1 MTITKTT
8 LKSFSLKKR
17 ISKEEFL
24 EASPQDV
31 EKFAYETADGLKHSI
46 FFSNKSP
53 INRKLNRVPVIY
65 NDETMEVER
74 YSTLALLNA
83 RKNRT
88 KDGTVSSIAQGL
100 IQFLKFCE
108 ENQIDWR
115 VTPRNKLKKPI
126 YRYSRYLQALIY
138 DGVLAPSTAKRKIS
152 TVIRF
157 YKDCQNDYGSDFFG
171 DHPPYTDK
179 MVTFTDPKGKTRLA
193 VTQEEQIKVTK
204 EAPADSHLYIEDGG
218 KLKPLM
224 REQQELLHEILDSD
238 KVRRNIEMRYVFK
251 TALKTGA
258 RLQTI
263 LTLSVKDIDVHI
275 DLPEGYSDI
284 NHIVQAG
291 RSYIADSKYSK
302 NINIFMPYS
311 RIEALK
317 VYANSSRYKKRRDKY
332 FKNLGISNPTEE
344 QLSQAYLFLTNRGTP
359 YYDRQSDLR
368 AYNPDNTRGQPRI
381 GGGVHDYLAEHIL
394 PVMRQKLGEG
404 FRFHFHDLRATYGV
418 NLRDQLREVYP
429 EANSEEIYK
438 QIQARLSHN
447 DRNTTEGYVKYEPTG
462 AELISLEHKYREN
475 IGIPVLTESQVNESL
490 NLIQEG

>member
-1 MTITKTT
+1 MAKTS
-8 LKSFSLKKR
+8 LKSFSLKQR
-17 ISKEEFL
+17 ISKAEFLAAPSNEVEEFTYKT
-24 EASPQDV
+24 S
-31 EKFAYETADGLKHSI
+31 DGLNNSI
-46 FFSNKSP
+46 YFSNKSP

-65 NDETMEVER
+65 NDDTMEVER
-74 YSTLALLNA
+74 YSTLFLLNA
-83 RKNRT
+83 KKNRT
-88 KDGTVSSIAQGL
+88 KEGTVTSIAHGL

-115 VTPRNKLKKPI
+115 VTPRNKLKKPV
-126 YRYSRYLQALIY
+126 YRYSKYLQALIN

-171 DHPPYTDK
+171 EHPPYTDK
-179 MVTFTDPKGKTRLA
+179 MVTFTDPQGKTRLA

-204 EAPADSHLYIEDGG
+204 ETPADSHFYIEDGG

-224 REQQELLHEILDSD
+224 PEEQQVLHEVLDSD
-238 KVRRNIEMRYVFK
+238 KARKNIEMRYIFK

-302 NINIFMPYS
+302 NINVFMPYS
-311 RIEALK
+311 WIEALK
-317 VYANSSRYKKRRDKY
+317 VYANGPRYKKRREKY
-332 FKNLGISNPTEE
+332 FKNLGIINPTEE

-359 YYDRQSDLR
+359 NYDRQSDLQ
-368 AYNPDNTRGQPRI
+368 AYNPDNTRGQPRV
-381 GGGVHDYLAEHIL
+381 GGGVHDYLADHIL
-394 PVMRQKLGEG
+394 PAMREKLGEG

-418 NLRDQLREVYP
+418 NLRNQLREIYL
-429 EANSEEIYK
+429 EDSEEIYK

-447 DRNTTEGYVKYEPTG
+447 DRKTTEGYVKYEPTG
-462 AELISLEHKYREN
+462 AELISLEHKYRED
-475 IGIPVLTESQVNESL
+475 IGLSVLTDSQVNEAL
-490 NLIQEG
+490 LLIEEG

>member
-1 MTITKTT
+1 MAVCKTT
-8 LKSFSLKKR
+8 IKSFSLKKR

-24 EASPQDV
+24 ASYPQDA
-31 EKFAYETADGLKHSI
+31 EKFIFKTNVGLEHSI
-46 FFSNKSP
+46 YFSNKSP
-53 INRKLNRVPVIY
+53 INRNLNRVPVIY
-65 NDETMEVER
+65 NDDTMDVER

-83 RKNRT
+83 KKNRT
-88 KDGTVSSIAQGL
+88 KEGTVSSIAQGL
-100 IQFLKFCE
+100 TEFLKFCE
-108 ENQIDWR
+108 ESQIDWR
-115 VTPRNKLKKPI
+115 LTPRNKLKKPI
-126 YRYSRYLQALIY
+126 YRYSKYLQTLIY

-171 DHPPYTDK
+171 EYAPYTDK
-179 MVTFTDPKGKTRLA
+179 MVTFTDPQGKTRLA

-204 EAPADSHLYIEDGG
+204 ETPADSHLYIEDGG
-218 KLKPLM
+218 KLKPLVPE
-224 REQQELLHEILDSD
+224 EQQVLYEVLDSD
-238 KVRRNIEMRYVFK
+238 KVRRNIEMRYIFK

-284 NHIVQAG
+284 NHMVQAG

-311 RIEALK
+311 WIEALK
-317 VYANSSRYKKRRDKY
+317 VYANGPRYQKRREKY
-332 FKNLGISNPTEE
+332 FKNLGITNPTEE
-344 QLSQAYLFLTNRGTP
+344 QLSKAYLFLTNRGTP
-359 YYDRQSDLR
+359 YYDRQSDLQ

-394 PVMRQKLGEG
+394 PIMREKLGEG

-418 NLRDQLREVYP
+418 NLRGLLREVYP
-429 EANSEEIYK
+429 EANSEEIRK

-447 DRNTTEGYVKYEPTG
+447 DPKTTKGYVKYEPTG
-462 AELISLEHKYREN
+462 AEKNSLEHKYREN
-475 IGIPVLTESQVNESL
+475 IGLFVLTDSQVNKAL
-490 NLIQEG
+490 LLIEGG

>member
-1 MTITKTT
+1 MAISKTT
-8 LKSFSLKKR
+8 LKSFSLKRR

-24 EASPQDV
+24 AASPQDV
-31 EKFAYETADGLKHSI
+31 EKITYETADGLKLSV

-65 NDETMEVER
+65 DDDTMEVER

-100 IQFLKFCE
+100 VEFLKFCE

-126 YRYSRYLQALIY
+126 YRYSRYLQTLIY

-171 DHPPYTDK
+171 VHPPYTDK

-204 EAPADSHLYIEDGG
+204 ETPADSQLYIEDGG
-218 KLKPLM
+218 KLKSLM
-224 REQQELLHEILDSD
+224 LEEQEVLHEILDSN
-238 KVRRNIEMRYVFK
+238 KVRRNIEMRYIFK

-275 DLPEGYSDI
+275 DLPSGYSDI
-284 NHIVQAG
+284 NHIVRAG
-291 RSYIADSKYSK
+291 RSHIADSKRSK
-302 NINIFMPYS
+302 DINIFIPYS
-311 RIEALK
+311 WIEALK
-317 VYANSSRYKKRRDKY
+317 VYVNGPRYQKRREKY
-332 FKNLGISNPTEE
+332 FKNLGITNPTEE
-344 QLSQAYLFLTNRGTP
+344 QLSKAYLFLTNRGTP
-359 YYDRQSDLR
+359 YYDRKSDLKV
-368 AYNPDNTRGQPRI
+368 YNPNNTRGQPRI

-394 PVMRQKLGEG
+394 PVMREKLGEG

-418 NLRDQLREVYP
+418 NLRDQLREIYP
-429 EANSEEIYK
+429 EADSEEIYK

-447 DRNTTEGYVKYEPTG
+447 DRKTTEDYVKYEPTG
-462 AELISLEHKYREN
+462 IELINLEHKYRED
-475 IGIPVLTESQVNESL
+475 IGITVLTESQVNESL
-490 NLIQEG
+490 TLIQEG